1 MIKHEKPK
9 INAEPSQ
16 PTESTSKK
24 SKPTNKENLEGE
36 VVKKLNNVELS
47 IKEKQI
53 KTTNENVK
61 GNAQNT
67 KTAKSKVVEDKPE
80 TPASKSNENLNQS
93 DVQESSSE
101 QVAFLPQV
109 SVPCF
114 SFNSFIFVTA

>member
-16 PTESTSKK
+16 PTESTSK

-61 GNAQNT
+61 GNVQNT

-80 TPASKSNENLNQS
+80 TPTSKSNENLNQP

-101 QVAFLPQV
+101 QVVFLSQV

-114 SFNSFIFVTA
+114 SFNCFIFVTA

>member
-1 MIKHEKPK
+1 MIKREKPK

-16 PTESTSKK
+16 PTESTSEK
-24 SKPTNKENLEGE
+24 SKATNKENLEEE

-61 GNAQNT
+61 GNVQNT
-67 KTAKSKVVEDKPE
+67 KTAKSKVVEDKPKSS
-80 TPASKSNENLNQS
+80 TSNSNENLNQP
-93 DVQESSSE
+93 DVQESSLE

-114 SFNSFIFVTA
+114 SFNSLYL